1 VYVTE
6 PKSAPPAPPA
16 RPGRDSVYSRANT
29 WDLNIDGAFGRFF
42 GDDAKWTGFVRARAG
57 ILFVREPLYSA
68 IGFTYEYSSLS
79 NATFG
84 IQAEILHL
92 DSGFWAQLGGLLDVS
107 GHPGIMAA
115 VGFSLV
121 GLEAQYR
128 TYDGLGD
135 GIAIYA
141 KLRAPIGVLAYVF
154 GTRDRHKGPVAPAAP
169 AP

>member
-1 VYVTE
+1 VTE
-6 PKSAPPAPPA
+6 PASTTPAIPA
-16 RPGRDSVYSRANT
+16 AQKVLLGPVYQRANT

-42 GDDAKWTGFVRARAG
+42 GDDARWTGFVRARAG
-57 ILFVREPLYSA
+57 ILFVREPLYNA
-68 IGFTYEYSSLS
+68 IGLTYEYSSLS

-92 DSGFWAQLGGLLDVS
+92 DSGFWGQVGGLLDVS
-107 GHPGIMAA
+107 GRPGIMAA

-121 GLEAQYR
+121 GIEAQYR
-128 TYDGLGD
+128 SYDGLGD

-154 GTRDRHKGPVAPAAP
+154 GTRDAHKQPVAPPVSAP
-169 AP
+169 